1 MTAKQ
6 AILLVED
13 NEDDVFLMKRAL
25 QSARIVNPVVIVE
38 SGQEAIDYLCG
49 AGKFADRDSYPIP
62 AAVFIDLKLP
72 LVFGQ
77 EVLAWIRHRREFE
90 SLVVVVLTS
99 SNEAS
104 DLNRCYSL
112 GANSYLVK
120 PPTPE
125 QLEARAKAFKWQW
138 LEYEPSADL
147 NPAIAGSA
155 DDSKQQKS

>member
-1 MTAKQ
+1 MTASR

-13 NEDDVFLMKRAL
+13 NPDDLFLMKRAL
-25 QSARIVNPVVIVE
+25 QSARIINPLIVVE
-38 SGQEAIDYLCG
+38 TGQEAMDYLG
-49 AGKFADRDSYPIP
+49 GTGKFADRDSYPIP
-62 AAVFIDLKLP
+62 AAVFMDLKLP
-72 LVFGQ
+72 FVFGH
-77 EVLAWIRHRREFE
+77 EVLAWIRRRKEFE
-90 SLVVVVLTS
+90 SLVVIVLTS

>member
-1 MTAKQ
+1 MTVSR

-13 NEDDVFLMKRAL
+13 NEDDLFLMTRAL
-25 QSARIVNPVVIVE
+25 RSARIINPVLVAE
-38 SGQEAIDYLCG
+38 TGQEAMDYLGG

-72 LVFGQ
+72 FVFGH
-77 EVLAWIRHRREFE
+77 EVLAWIRRQKEFE
-90 SLVVVVLTS
+90 SLVVIVLTS

-120 PPTPE
+120 PPTAE
-125 QLEARAKAFKWQW
+125 QLEALAKAFKWQW
-138 LEYEPSADL
+138 LEYER
-147 NPAIAGSA
+147 
-155 DDSKQQKS
+155 